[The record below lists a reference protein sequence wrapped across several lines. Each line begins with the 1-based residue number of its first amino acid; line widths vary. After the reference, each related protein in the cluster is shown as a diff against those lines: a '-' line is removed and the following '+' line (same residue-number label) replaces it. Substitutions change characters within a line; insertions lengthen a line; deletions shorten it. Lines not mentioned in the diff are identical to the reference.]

1 MNSKL
6 SASDIS
12 PPRRVRSWR
21 VRLPTPRERTGI
33 SFSRLLI
40 YAFAG
45 LIVIG
50 GIILMLPVSSA
61 AGQPTP
67 PVNAFFTSTSAVCVT
82 GLVVVDT
89 GTYWSAFGQG
99 VILALIQ
106 IGGFG
111 FMTSTTLLLLAF
123 GRRIGLRER
132 LLIGQSIGL
141 ARLGG
146 VVGLVKRM
154 AVFTALTELIGAAF
168 LFIRFSAYFPARTAV
183 WKSVFHSISAFNN
196 AGFDVIG
203 NFRSLTGYQTDAG
216 LLLLTAALIFL
227 GGISYLVL
235 SDLIRVRK
243 LSKLSLDSKLVL
255 STTVILLVGGIVVML
270 ITELADPLAFG
281 SLTVPQTVLSAFF
294 QSVTART
301 AGFTIVNMASLAPY
315 ALFFTM
321 FLMFVGGASGSTAGG
336 IKLNTFGILAA
347 TVWSTVRGR
356 ENPAAFG
363 REFDKQQIYRA
374 MAVIMLSLG
383 VVVLAVFLLTI
394 YENTGF
400 IQLLFETI
408 SAFATVGLTT
418 GITPG
423 LSMAG
428 KLIITV
434 TMFVGR
440 LGPLAMTMALLQ
452 RQQPSS
458 YRYPEEIIRIG

>member
-1 MNSKL
+1 MNSKRTQ
-6 SASDIS
+6 AGDVS
-12 PPRRVRSWR
+12 PPRRVISWR
-21 VRLPTPRERTGI
+21 VRLPTPRERTGT

-50 GIILMLPVSSA
+50 GLILMLPVSSA

-146 VVGLVKRM
+146 VVGVVKRM
-154 AVFTALTELIGAAF
+154 AIFTALTEVIGAVL
-168 LFIRFSAYFPARTAV
+168 LFIRFSAYFPARSAV

-196 AGFDVIG
+196 AGFDVLG
-203 NFRSLTGYQTDAG
+203 NFQSLKNYQTDVG

-243 LSKLSLDSKLVL
+243 LSKLTLDSKLVL

-270 ITELADPLAFG
+270 ITEFADPAAFG
-281 SLTVPQTVLSAFF
+281 SLTVPQKGLCAFF
-294 QSVTART
+294 Q
-301 AGFTIVNMASLAPY
+301 
-315 ALFFTM
+315 

-356 ENPAAFG
+356 EDPAAFG
-363 REFDKQQIYRA
+363 REFNKQQIYRA
-374 MAVIMLSLG
+374 LAVIMLSLG
-383 VVVLAVFLLTI
+383 VVVLAVLLLTI